1 VTLPSGG
8 HLLLGQDD
16 VAGPAISAF
25 LAEPITTP
33 GSGANGG
40 DDGDHIQPDARS
52 VPA

>member
-16 VAGPAISAF
+16 VVGPAISAF

-33 GSGANGG
+33 GSGAKGG
-40 DDGDHIQPDARS
+40 DDGNQVQPDARS